1 MLGNLSARPGDRPV
15 VDSIRPT
22 DRRRAGTTPVRTGD
36 SVPDRRDGLGL
47 DDRPATTTKLD
58 GEVLGGDVA

>member
-1 MLGNLSARPGDRPV
+1 MHLSEPDEPPSASR
-15 VDSIRPT
+15 ST
-22 DRRRAGTTPVRTGD
+22 TRRDEAVRTGD

-58 GEVLGGDVA
+58 GEVLGGDFA